1 MKCPNCEKE
10 IENGSVFCEYCG
22 TRIKKSKKGLWITL
36 GVVCALILTAI
47 VVGVVQE
54 QQREKAKLEQE
65 AKQAE
70 QERLKLEAQL
80 EAERQAAEQAAL
92 QAEQAR
98 KAAAA
103 AERRAELARQEAAR
117 NASTTTSTHQ
127 QTRTVP
133 QGYVDLGLPSGT
145 LWKNANEG
153 GDNARYTYDEA
164 VRRFGSKLPTKEQL
178 HELRNKCTWTRTGSG
193 YRVTGP
199 NGKSIFLPAAGFCN
213 YNGNVDFVGT
223 RGFYWSSTPHGS
235 SDAWNLFFFSGI
247 VDMNN
252 FNRSIGQ
259 SVRLVQD

>member
-47 VVGVVQE
+47 VVGVVQK

-103 AERRAELARQEAAR
+103 AERRAELARQEAVR
-117 NASTTTSTHQ
+117 NASTTASTHQ

-133 QGYVDLGLPSGT
+133 QGYVDLGLPSKT
-145 LWKNANEG
+145 LWKDKNEG
-153 GDNARYTYDEA
+153 GWYTYDEA
-164 VRRFGSKLPTKEQL
+164 KSEFGNQLPTQKQL
-178 HELRNKCTWTRTGSG
+178 RELANKCTWAWTGSG
-193 YRVTGP
+193 YCLTGP
-199 NGKSIFLPAAGFCN
+199 NGNSITLPATGYRSDSGTMFH
-213 YNGNVDFVGT
+213 VGKI
-223 RGFYWSSTPHGS
+223 GHYWSSTLFNSEGAYVLRFESSEVGMNYIERKHG
-235 SDAWNLFFFSGI
+235 L
-247 VDMNN
+247 
-252 FNRSIGQ
+252 
-259 SVRLVQD
+259 SVRLVK